1 MPSWRPAKKSGA
13 MGWGPSMA
21 KISLR
26 GMRRRS
32 VDFESLW
39 LITFADLMVQLMAFF
54 AVVYSFSIQDQQK
67 LGDLVTSFQKVLGV
81 QVKQVGTPENPGG
94 MGILPGTTGI
104 QPDKAADLEKL
115 LSDLR
120 ATEGPDVGTKMRL
133 VTFRGSIL
141 FTEGSAALDP
151 VFEPLLDRIVQL
163 ASEYPG
169 FYLVCEGYAAPE
181 EKGRG
186 GADALE
192 VSGLR
197 AQAVL
202 RYLAAK
208 GVDAKLMSA
217 EARGDSMI
225 EGDPRSPEGRA
236 LQRRVKFRYQRVA
249 ER

>member
-1 MPSWRPAKKSGA
+1 
-13 MGWGPSMA
+13 MA
-21 KISLR
+21 KVSLR

-67 LGDLVTSFQKVLGV
+67 LGDLAGSLQKVLGV
-81 QVKQVGTPENPGG
+81 AANPATPVPATPGVGT
-94 MGILPGTTGI
+94 GILPGTTGI
-104 QPDKAADLEKL
+104 VPEKAADLEKL

-120 ATEGPDVGTKMRL
+120 ATEGPEVGTKMRI
-133 VTFRGSIL
+133 VTFRGSLL
-141 FTEGSAALDP
+141 FSEGSAAVDP
-151 VFEPLLDRIVQL
+151 TFEPLLNRIAEL
-163 ASEYPG
+163 AREYPG
-169 FYLVCEGYAAPE
+169 FYLICEGHAAPR

-186 GADALE
+186 NADSLE
-192 VSGLR
+192 LSGQR
-197 AQAVL
+197 AQAAV

-208 GVDAKLMSA
+208 GFDPTLMTA
-217 EARGDSMI
+217 EAHGDAAI
-225 EGDPRSPEGRA
+225 EGDPSSPEGRA

>member
-1 MPSWRPAKKSGA
+1 
-13 MGWGPSMA
+13 MA
-21 KISLR
+21 KVSLR

-54 AVVYSFSIQDQQK
+54 AVVYSFSIQDQKK
-67 LGDLVTSFQKVLGV
+67 LGDLATSLQKVLGV
-81 QVKQVGTPENPGG
+81 QATKAGSNPGTMPG
-94 MGILPGTTGI
+94 TMPGTIPGPTGEGILPGTTGI
-104 QPDKAADLEKL
+104 VPDKAADLEKL

-120 ATEGPDVGTKMRL
+120 ATEGPDVGTRMRL

-141 FTEGSAALDP
+141 FEEGSAAVDP
-151 VFEPLLDRIVQL
+151 VFQPLLDRIVQL
-163 ASEYPG
+163 AREYPG
-169 FYLVCEGYAAPE
+169 FYLVCEGYAAPN

-186 GADALE
+186 NADSLE

-202 RYLAAK
+202 RYLASK
-208 GVDAKLMSA
+208 GLDAKLMSA
-217 EARGDSMI
+217 EAHGDALI
-225 EGDPRSPEGRA
+225 EGDPSSPEGRA
-236 LQRRVKFRYQRVA
+236 LQRRVKFRYQRPA

>member
-1 MPSWRPAKKSGA
+1 MV
-13 MGWGPSMA
+13 WGTSMA
-21 KISLR
+21 KVSLR
-26 GMRRRS
+26 AIRRRS

-54 AVVYSFSIQDQQK
+54 AVVYSFTLQDKAK
-67 LGDLVTSFQKVLGV
+67 LGDLAVSLQKVLGV
-81 QVKQVGTPENPGG
+81 KVEAGAAGKE
-94 MGILPGTTGI
+94 GILPGGAGI
-104 QPDKAADLEKL
+104 APERAADLEKL

-120 ATEGPDVGTKMRL
+120 ATDGPDVGTKMRL

-141 FTEGSAALDP
+141 FGEGSPAVDP
-151 VFEPLLDRIVQL
+151 AFEPLLARIVQL
-163 ASEYPG
+163 AVEYPG
-169 FYLVCEGYAAPE
+169 FYLVIEGHAAPG

-192 VSGLR
+192 LSGLR

-202 RYLAAK
+202 RHLASK
-208 GVDAKLMSA
+208 GVDARLMSA
-217 EARGDSMI
+217 EAHGDAMI
-225 EGDPRSPEGRA
+225 EGDPSSPEGRA

>member
-1 MPSWRPAKKSGA
+1 
-13 MGWGPSMA
+13 MA

-54 AVVYSFSIQDQQK
+54 AVVYSFSMQDQKK
-67 LGDLVTSFQKVLGV
+67 LGDLATSLQKVLGV
-81 QVKQVGTPENPGG
+81 QAGKAGPTGE
-94 MGILPGTTGI
+94 GILPGSTGI
-104 QPDKAADLEKL
+104 VPEKAADLEKL

-141 FTEGSAALDP
+141 FEEGSAAVDP
-151 VFEPLLDRIVQL
+151 VFQPLLDRIVQL
-163 ASEYPG
+163 AREYPG
-169 FYLVCEGYAAPE
+169 FYLVCEGYAAPN

-186 GADALE
+186 NADSLE

-202 RYLAAK
+202 RYLATK
-208 GVDAKLMSA
+208 GVDPKLMAA
-217 EARGDSMI
+217 EAHGDAMI
-225 EGDPRSPEGRA
+225 EGDPSSSEGRA
-236 LQRRVKFRYQRVA
+236 LQRRVKFRYQRPA

>member
-1 MPSWRPAKKSGA
+1 
-13 MGWGPSMA
+13 MA
-21 KISLR
+21 KVSLR

-54 AVVYSFSIQDQQK
+54 AVVYSFSIQDKQK
-67 LGDLVTSFQKVLGV
+67 LGDLAGSLKKVLGV
-81 QVKQVGTPENPGG
+81 QSQVKDTPKQNE
-94 MGILPGTTGI
+94 GILPGTTGI
-104 QPDKAADLEKL
+104 MPEKVADLEKL

-141 FTEGSAALDP
+141 FEEGSAALDP
-151 VFEPLLDRIVQL
+151 VFEPLLSRIVQL
-163 ASEYPG
+163 AREYPG
-169 FYLVCEGYAAPE
+169 FYLVCEGYSAPD

-186 GADALE
+186 RADALE
-192 VSGLR
+192 MSGLR
-197 AQAVL
+197 AQAVV
-202 RYLAAK
+202 RYLTAK
-208 GVDAKLMSA
+208 GVDPALMTA
-217 EARGDSMI
+217 EAHGDSVI
-225 EGDPRSPEGRA
+225 EGDPSSPEGRA

>member
-1 MPSWRPAKKSGA
+1 
-13 MGWGPSMA
+13 MA
-21 KISLR
+21 KVSLR

-54 AVVYSFSIQDQQK
+54 AVVYSLTLQDQQK
-67 LGDLVTSFQKVLGV
+67 LGDLAISLRKTLGV
-81 QVKQVGTPENPGG
+81 QAKAEPNSSQ
-94 MGILPGTTGI
+94 GILPGTTGI
-104 QPDKAADLEKL
+104 IPDKAADLERM

-120 ATEGPDVGTKMRL
+120 GADGPDVGTKMRI

-141 FTEGSAALDP
+141 FEEGSTAVDP
-151 VFEPLLDRIVQL
+151 VFTPLLERIVQL
-163 ASEYPG
+163 AVEYPG
-169 FYLVCEGYAAPE
+169 FYLVCEGHAAPA

-186 GADALE
+186 SADALDI
-192 VSGLR
+192 SGQR
-197 AQAVL
+197 AQAVV

-208 GVDAKLMSA
+208 GVDSKTMTA
-217 EARGDSMI
+217 EAHGDANI
-225 EGDPRSPEGRA
+225 EGNPTSPEGRA

>member
-1 MPSWRPAKKSGA
+1 
-13 MGWGPSMA
+13 MA

-54 AVVYSFSIQDQQK
+54 AVVYSFSVQDQQK
-67 LGDLVTSFQKVLGV
+67 LGDLAGSLKKVLGV
-81 QVKQVGTPENPGG
+81 QASTSGTTPGTAPG
-94 MGILPGTTGI
+94 PAGQGILPGTTGI
-104 QPDKAADLEKL
+104 VPEKAADLEKL

-141 FTEGSAALDP
+141 FEEGSAAVDP
-151 VFEPLLDRIVQL
+151 VFQPLMDRIVQL
-163 ASEYPG
+163 ARDYPG
-169 FYLVCEGYAAPE
+169 FYLVCEGYAAPN

-186 GADALE
+186 NADSLE
-192 VSGLR
+192 MSGLR

-208 GVDAKLMSA
+208 GVDPKLMSA
-217 EARGDSMI
+217 EAHGDAVI
-225 EGDPRSPEGRA
+225 EGDPSSPEGRA

>member
-1 MPSWRPAKKSGA
+1 MHSWRPAKKSGA

>member
-1 MPSWRPAKKSGA
+1 
-13 MGWGPSMA
+13 MA

-67 LGDLVTSFQKVLGV
+67 LGDLAGSLKKVLGV
-81 QVKQVGTPENPGG
+81 QASMNGANPGTVPG
-94 MGILPGTTGI
+94 PTGPGILPGTTGI
-104 QPDKAADLEKL
+104 VPEKAADLEKL

-120 ATEGPDVGTKMRL
+120 ATEGPEVGTKMRL

-141 FTEGSAALDP
+141 FEEGSAAVDP
-151 VFEPLLDRIVQL
+151 VFQPLLDRIVQL
-163 ASEYPG
+163 AREYPG
-169 FYLVCEGYAAPE
+169 FYLVCEGYAAPN

-186 GADALE
+186 NADSLE
-192 VSGLR
+192 MSGLR

-208 GVDAKLMSA
+208 GVDPKLMSA
-217 EARGDSMI
+217 EAHGDAVI
-225 EGDPRSPEGRA
+225 EGDPSSPEGRA

>member
-1 MPSWRPAKKSGA
+1 
-13 MGWGPSMA
+13 MA

-54 AVVYSFSIQDQQK
+54 AVVYSFSMQDQQK
-67 LGDLVTSFQKVLGV
+67 LGSLVTSFQKVLGV
-81 QVKQVGTPENPGG
+81 KAVKEVGAPEGT
-94 MGILPGTTGI
+94 GILPGTTGI

-120 ATEGPDVGTKMRL
+120 ATEGPDVGTRMRL

-141 FTEGSAALDP
+141 FAEGSQDLDP
-151 VFEPLLDRIVQL
+151 AFEPLLTRIVGL
-163 ASEYPG
+163 AREYPG
-169 FYLVCEGYAAPE
+169 FYLVCEGYAAPNE
-181 EKGRG
+181 RGRG

-197 AQAVL
+197 AQAVM

-217 EARGDSMI
+217 EAHGDSMI

-249 ER
+249 DH

>member
-1 MPSWRPAKKSGA
+1 
-13 MGWGPSMA
+13 MA
-21 KISLR
+21 KIPLR

-54 AVVYSFSIQDQQK
+54 AVVYSMTLSDQQK
-67 LGDLVTSFQKVLGV
+67 LGDLATSLRKTLGV
-81 QVKQVGTPENPGG
+81 QAKTETGQ
-94 MGILPGTTGI
+94 GILPGTTGI
-104 QPDKAADLEKL
+104 IPDKAADLERM

-120 ATEGPDVGTKMRL
+120 GSEGPDVGTKMRI

-141 FTEGSAALDP
+141 FEEGSTAVDP
-151 VFEPLLDRIVQL
+151 VFAPLLDRIVQL
-163 ASEYPG
+163 AEDYPG
-169 FYLVCEGYAAPE
+169 FYLVCEGHAAPS

-192 VSGLR
+192 ISGQR
-197 AQAVL
+197 AQAVV
-202 RYLAAK
+202 RYLAGK
-208 GVDAKLMSA
+208 GVGAQFMTA
-217 EARGDSMI
+217 EAHGDATI
-225 EGDPRSPEGRA
+225 EGNPSSPEGRA

>member
-1 MPSWRPAKKSGA
+1 
-13 MGWGPSMA
+13 MA

-54 AVVYSFSIQDQQK
+54 AVVYSFSIQDQKK
-67 LGDLVTSFQKVLGV
+67 LGDLATSLQKVLGV
-81 QVKQVGTPENPGG
+81 QAGKAGTAAGPTGE
-94 MGILPGTTGI
+94 GILPGTTGI
-104 QPDKAADLEKL
+104 VPEKAADLEKL

-141 FTEGSAALDP
+141 FAEGSPAVDP
-151 VFEPLLDRIVQL
+151 VFEPLLNRIVQL

-169 FYLVCEGYAAPE
+169 FYLVCEGYAAPD

-208 GVDAKLMSA
+208 GVDPKLMSA
-217 EARGDSMI
+217 EAHGDSLI

>member
-1 MPSWRPAKKSGA
+1 
-13 MGWGPSMA
+13 MA

-54 AVVYSFSIQDQQK
+54 AVVYSFSIQDQRK
-67 LGDLVTSFQKVLGV
+67 LGDLAASLQKVLGV
-81 QVKQVGTPENPGG
+81 QAAKGGTSSVAVPGPAG
-94 MGILPGTTGI
+94 QGILPGTTGI
-104 QPDKAADLEKL
+104 LPDKAADLEKL

-120 ATEGPDVGTKMRL
+120 ATEGPDVGTRMRL

-141 FTEGSAALDP
+141 FGEGSSAVDP
-151 VFEPLLDRIVQL
+151 VFEPLLSRMVQL
-163 ASEYPG
+163 AQEYPG
-169 FYLVCEGYAAPE
+169 FYLVCEGYAAPGE
-181 EKGRG
+181 RGRG
-186 GADALE
+186 NADSLE
-192 VSGLR
+192 LSGLR

-208 GVDAKLMSA
+208 GLDPKLMSA
-217 EARGDSMI
+217 EAHGDAVI
-225 EGDPRSPEGRA
+225 EGDPSSPEGRA
-236 LQRRVKFRYQRVA
+236 LQRRVKFRYQRPA

>member
-1 MPSWRPAKKSGA
+1 
-13 MGWGPSMA
+13 MA

-54 AVVYSFSIQDQQK
+54 AVVYSFSIQDQKK
-67 LGDLVTSFQKVLGV
+67 LGDLAASLQKVLGV
-81 QVKQVGTPENPGG
+81 QAGKAGTAPSPAGE
-94 MGILPGTTGI
+94 GILPGTTGI
-104 QPDKAADLEKL
+104 VPEKAADLEKL

-141 FTEGSAALDP
+141 FAEGSPAVDP
-151 VFEPLLDRIVQL
+151 AFEPLLNRIVQL

-169 FYLVCEGYAAPE
+169 FYLVCEGYAAPD

-208 GVDAKLMSA
+208 GVDPKLMSA
-217 EARGDSMI
+217 EAHGDSLI

>member
-1 MPSWRPAKKSGA
+1 
-13 MGWGPSMA
+13 MA

-67 LGDLVTSFQKVLGV
+67 LGNLVTSFQKVLGV
-81 QVKQVGTPENPGG
+81 QATKVGTPENPGT
-94 MGILPGTTGI
+94 GILPGTTGLV
-104 QPDKAADLEKL
+104 PEKAADLEKL
-115 LSDLR
+115 LSDLQ

-141 FTEGSAALDP
+141 FAEGSPTVDP
-151 VFEPLLDRIVQL
+151 VFEPLLNRIVQL

-169 FYLVCEGYAAPE
+169 FYLVCEGHAAPD

-208 GVDAKLMSA
+208 GVDPKLMSA
-217 EARGDSMI
+217 EAHGDSLV

>member
-1 MPSWRPAKKSGA
+1 
-13 MGWGPSMA
+13 
-21 KISLR
+21 
-26 GMRRRS
+26 MRRRS

-67 LGDLVTSFQKVLGV
+67 LGDLAGSLQKVLGV
-81 QVKQVGTPENPGG
+81 QASTSGTTPGTAPG
-94 MGILPGTTGI
+94 PTGQGILPGTTGI
-104 QPDKAADLEKL
+104 VPEKAADLEKL

-141 FTEGSAALDP
+141 FEEGSAVVDP
-151 VFEPLLDRIVQL
+151 VFQPLLDRIVQL
-163 ASEYPG
+163 AREYPG
-169 FYLVCEGYAAPE
+169 FYLVCEGYAAPN

-186 GADALE
+186 NADSLE

-208 GVDAKLMSA
+208 GVDPKLMTA
-217 EARGDSMI
+217 EAHGDAVI
-225 EGDPRSPEGRA
+225 EGDPSSPEGRA